1 MFQSHKIK
9 IAFTILVIIAT
20 ASLVFMTQD
29 SKPKSHPD
37 HYQDQNRDVNAQQSS
52 SSSDKLSY
60 YSGQKVTHIPMTD
73 GTVDNGA
80 TYWTAKMTIDGKK
93 TTVVASYYRMGY
105 FSIYTKQ
112 PTNKIQSFTYKG
124 DDYQKFIGAKDLDEI
139 ASKSEPYNY

>member
-1 MFQSHKIK
+1 MFQSRKIK

-20 ASLVFMTQD
+20 ASLAFMAQD
-29 SKPKSHPD
+29 SKPKSNPD
-37 HYQDQNRDVNAQQSS
+37 RSQDQNRDVSAGSS
-52 SSSDKLSY
+52 DSSSDELSY
-60 YSGQKVTHIPMTD
+60 YSGKKVTHIPMTD
-73 GTVDNGA
+73 GTVENGA

-124 DDYQKFIGAKDLDEI
+124 DDYQKYIGTKNLDEV